1 MKIKEGAMWM
11 VVSFLI
17 AALAVI
23 FAVQNGAPA
32 AIHFFSWTFA
42 QSQGVVLLSGFV
54 AGFIASMLIYL
65 PTHIRNKLKIR
76 RHERH
81 VADLE
86 GRLNVE
92 RGKREYIEKEHAA
105 AMRVQKSNGIAT
117 DDTE

>member
-1 MKIKEGAMWM
+1 MWM

-32 AIHFFSWTFA
+32 TIHFFSWTFA

-76 RHERH
+76 RHERRET
-81 VADLE
+81 DLE
-86 GRLNVE
+86 GQLNAE
-92 RGKREYIEKEHAA
+92 RGKREYFEKEHAA
-105 AMRVQKSNGIAT
+105 AMRVQKGNSTAT
-117 DDTE
+117 GNTGRSAD

>member
-1 MKIKEGAMWM
+1 MWM

-32 AIHFFSWTFA
+32 TIHFFSWTFA

-54 AGFIASMLIYL
+54 AGFIASILIYL

-76 RHERH
+76 RHERRET
-81 VADLE
+81 DLE
-86 GRLNVE
+86 GQLNAE
-92 RGKREYIEKEHAA
+92 RGKREYFEKEHAA
-105 AMRVQKSNGIAT
+105 AMRVQKGNSTATSNTGRSA
-117 DDTE
+117 D